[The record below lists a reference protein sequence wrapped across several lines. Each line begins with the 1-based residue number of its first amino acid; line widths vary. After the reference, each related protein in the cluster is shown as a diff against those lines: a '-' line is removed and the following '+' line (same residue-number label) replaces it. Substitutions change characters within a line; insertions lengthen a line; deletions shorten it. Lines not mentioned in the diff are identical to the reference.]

1 VAVFA
6 FLYLFRFVGRGDYTP
21 PPVVPPG
28 TVRRH
33 VVMPPYTRTI
43 GGCFVGATLAV
54 ARTAAADVD
63 LGDRKGRPYIS
74 LRT

>member
-1 VAVFA
+1 MREVLQWSGKVS
-6 FLYLFRFVGRGDYTP
+6 GKCM
-21 PPVVPPG
+21 G
-28 TVRRH
+28 TESRERR
-33 VVMPPYTRTI
+33 MPPYSRTI

>member
-1 VAVFA
+1 M
-6 FLYLFRFVGRGDYTP
+6 
-21 PPVVPPG
+21 G
-28 TVRRH
+28 TESGERR
-33 VVMPPYTRTI
+33 MPPYTWTI

-74 LRT
+74 LRA

>member
-1 VAVFA
+1 M
-6 FLYLFRFVGRGDYTP
+6 
-21 PPVVPPG
+21 G
-28 TVRRH
+28 TESGERR
-33 VVMPPYTRTI
+33 MPPYTRTI

-74 LRT
+74 LRAQKEDAFACADKTVI

>member
-1 VAVFA
+1 M
-6 FLYLFRFVGRGDYTP
+6 
-21 PPVVPPG
+21 G
-28 TVRRH
+28 TESGERR
-33 VVMPPYTRTI
+33 MPPYTRTI

-63 LGDRKGRPYIS
+63 LGDRTGRPYIS

>member
-1 VAVFA
+1 MGTESGE
-6 FLYLFRFVGRGDYTP
+6 RRTP
-21 PPVVPPG
+21 P
-28 TVRRH
+28 
-33 VVMPPYTRTI
+33 YSRTT